1 MSHSTL
7 KTQTNHGFETRGI
20 FGFLISVRGDLLL
33 IHHLLTEALLPMG
46 IMRELSEEEM
56 AEYVAPFK
64 NEGEDRRPTLTFPR
78 EIPIEGHP
86 KVILYP
92 FQSF

>member
-1 MSHSTL
+1 M
-7 KTQTNHGFETRGI
+7 
-20 FGFLISVRGDLLL
+20 
-33 IHHLLTEALLPMG
+33 HHLLTEALLPMG
-46 IMRELSEEEM
+46 IIRELSEEEM

-86 KVILYP
+86 KVSLFTLSVILKRKEKGTNIIV
-92 FQSF
+92 FCGGM

>member
-1 MSHSTL
+1 
-7 KTQTNHGFETRGI
+7 
-20 FGFLISVRGDLLL
+20 
-33 IHHLLTEALLPMG
+33 MG

-86 KVILYP
+86 KVSLLSL
-92 FQSF
+92 SF

>member
-1 MSHSTL
+1 
-7 KTQTNHGFETRGI
+7 
-20 FGFLISVRGDLLL
+20 
-33 IHHLLTEALLPMG
+33 MG

-86 KVILYP
+86 KVSIFPCQL
-92 FQSF
+92 F

>member
-1 MSHSTL
+1 
-7 KTQTNHGFETRGI
+7 
-20 FGFLISVRGDLLL
+20 
-33 IHHLLTEALLPMG
+33 MG